1 MDETNLPVPEVNELT
16 TEPPVEVEV
25 KIEPQVEIEV
35 KIEPQVEIIVEP
47 QVEVKIETEIIVEPV
62 KNVFDFIKN
71 PEKLKSLI
79 RTNELLKIN
88 TSKHN
93 RLVFVYSCP
102 KVGSTSIVSSLRIF
116 GSDKVDI
123 IHIHNE
129 DMLRVLGHTQ
139 DITINELILF
149 NKYLGKNVYVIN
161 IYRSP
166 IERKIST
173 FFEKIGTYHFN
184 ASDETINKYDVNKVI
199 KRFNDIFPYIGLGD
213 HFMDKYEIKI
223 PSSFEHNQKYL
234 LVKEN
239 DITYI
244 TLRLK
249 DSTVWGN
256 ILSDIFGFKICTVK
270 DYESSNK
277 PIKNIYM
284 LFKSHYKIPTNLL
297 DTVMNCK
304 YLNYY
309 YSSSEKNIYY
319 NEWLSKSTDIRNS
332 YTLDEYT
339 IYEDITNTN
348 YNIDYVQ
355 SDHYMDEGCGCK
367 ACNIKRIQLASK
379 IAKGIPTNERIVHTE
394 AKTELITR
402 RVNQVNRIN
411 NAIRNMPPRPTRGKD
426 FKQSMHNVLIGKI
439 K

>member
-1 MDETNLPVPEVNELT
+1 MDANNLTVPEVDKLT
-16 TEPPVEVEV
+16 
-25 KIEPQVEIEV
+25 IEQQI
-35 KIEPQVEIIVEP
+35 Q
-47 QVEVKIETEIIVEPV
+47 PV
-62 KNVFDFIKN
+62 KKIFDFIKN

-79 RTNELLKIN
+79 RTNEILKIN

-184 ASDETINKYDVNKVI
+184 ASDETINNYDVNKVI

-213 HFMDKYEIKI
+213 HFIDKYDITI
-223 PSSFEHNQKYL
+223 PANFDSTQKYL

-249 DSTVWGN
+249 DSSIWGN
-256 ILSDIFGFKICTVK
+256 ILSNIFGFKICTVK

-284 LFKSHYKIPTNLL
+284 LFKSQYKIPKNLL
-297 DTVMNCK
+297 DSVMNCK

-309 YSSSEKNIYY
+309 YSSSEKNMYY
-319 NEWLSKSTDIRNS
+319 NEWLLKSTEIRKS
-332 YTLDEYT
+332 YTPEDYN
-339 IYEDITNTN
+339 IYEDITKTN
-348 YNIDYVQ
+348 YHIDYLQ

-367 ACNIKRIQLASK
+367 ACNIKRAELALKIIQ
-379 IAKGIPTNERIVHTE
+379 GIPTYERIVHTE
-394 AKTELITR
+394 AKTELIRR
-402 RVNQVNRIN
+402 RVTHVNRIN

>member
-1 MDETNLPVPEVNELT
+1 
-16 TEPPVEVEV
+16 
-25 KIEPQVEIEV
+25 
-35 KIEPQVEIIVEP
+35 
-47 QVEVKIETEIIVEPV
+47 
-62 KNVFDFIKN
+62 
-71 PEKLKSLI
+71 
-79 RTNELLKIN
+79 
-88 TSKHN
+88 
-93 RLVFVYSCP
+93 
-102 KVGSTSIVSSLRIF
+102 
-116 GSDKVDI
+116 
-123 IHIHNE
+123 
-129 DMLRVLGHTQ
+129 
-139 DITINELILF
+139 
-149 NKYLGKNVYVIN
+149 
-161 IYRSP
+161 
-166 IERKIST
+166 
-173 FFEKIGTYHFN
+173 
-184 ASDETINKYDVNKVI
+184 
-199 KRFNDIFPYIGLGD
+199 
-213 HFMDKYEIKI
+213 
-223 PSSFEHNQKYL
+223 
-234 LVKEN
+234 
-239 DITYI
+239 
-244 TLRLK
+244 
-249 DSTVWGN
+249 
-256 ILSDIFGFKICTVK
+256 
-270 DYESSNK
+270 
-277 PIKNIYM
+277 M

>member
-1 MDETNLPVPEVNELT
+1 
-16 TEPPVEVEV
+16 
-25 KIEPQVEIEV
+25 
-35 KIEPQVEIIVEP
+35 
-47 QVEVKIETEIIVEPV
+47 
-62 KNVFDFIKN
+62 
-71 PEKLKSLI
+71 
-79 RTNELLKIN
+79 
-88 TSKHN
+88 
-93 RLVFVYSCP
+93 
-102 KVGSTSIVSSLRIF
+102 
-116 GSDKVDI
+116 
-123 IHIHNE
+123 
-129 DMLRVLGHTQ
+129 MLRVLGHTQ

-149 NKYLGKNVYVIN
+149 NKYLGKTVYVIN

-184 ASDETINKYDVNKVI
+184 ASDETINNYDVNKVI

-213 HFMDKYEIKI
+213 HFIDKYDITI
-223 PSSFEHNQKYL
+223 PANFDSTQKYL

-249 DSTVWGN
+249 DSSIWGN
-256 ILSDIFGFKICTVK
+256 ILSNIFGFKICTVK

-284 LFKSHYKIPTNLL
+284 LFKSQYKIPKNLL
-297 DTVMNCK
+297 DSVMNCK

-309 YSSSEKNIYY
+309 YSSSEKNMYY
-319 NEWLSKSTDIRNS
+319 NEWLLKSTEIRNS
-332 YTLDEYT
+332 YTPEDYN
-339 IYEDITNTN
+339 IYEDITKTN
-348 YNIDYVQ
+348 YHIDYLQ

-367 ACNIKRIQLASK
+367 ACSIKRAELALK
-379 IAKGIPTNERIVHTE
+379 LIKGIPTYERIVHTE

-402 RVNQVNRIN
+402 RVTHVNRIN

-426 FKQSMHNVLIGKI
+426 FKHSMHNVLIGKP